1 MKDTTS
7 NSSSLLPVPCSLIP
21 KLAIIGVGLIGGSL
35 GLCLKDKL
43 GDKIYI
49 TGLCRTEK
57 SMNTAMELGAVDFAS
72 NDLEKVVGGADVI
85 FLSPP
90 VLQIVPMV
98 KKILPYLKDG
108 AIITDA
114 GSTKKFIWDELKKI
128 LPPNIYY
135 IAGHPMTGR
144 EKSGVTAAS
153 KDLFKNKAYVI
164 VEDTGAPAE
173 VHEKLMSLLR
183 LTEANFTSLDIAKH
197 DRCASII
204 SHVPHLTAAA
214 LVTLLNRAGD
224 DLDSCL
230 KLIGGGFKD
239 TTRIASSNADM
250 WADICMTNA
259 DAITGHLRDLQGI
272 LDEVIK
278 AIDNRDRQAIHDYF
292 AKSKERRDEILMTV
306 EKKFDPN

>member
-1 MKDTTS
+1 M
-7 NSSSLLPVPCSLIP
+7 

-35 GLCLKDKL
+35 GLCLKQKL

-49 TGLCRTEK
+49 TGLCRTEN
-57 SMNTAMELGAVDFAS
+57 SMRLAVELGAVDFAA
-72 NDLEKVVGGADVI
+72 NDIEKVVGGADII

-98 KKILPYLKDG
+98 KKILPHVKAG

-114 GSTKKFIWDELKKI
+114 GSTKQFIWQELKKI
-128 LPPNIYY
+128 LPPEIFY

-144 EKSGVTAAS
+144 EKSGVAAA
-153 KDLFKNKAYVI
+153 KADLFVNKAYVI
-164 VEDTGAPAE
+164 VEDTGAPPAA
-173 VHEKLMSLLR
+173 HEKLMSILR
-183 LTEANFTSLDIAKH
+183 LTGANFLTLDIAKH

-204 SHVPHLTAAA
+204 SHVPHVTAAA

-259 DAITGHLRDLQGI
+259 DAISANLRDLQNI
-272 LDEVIK
+272 LGEVIR
-278 AIDNRDRQAIHDYF
+278 AIDARDRQAVHDYF
-292 AKSKERRDEILMTV
+292 EKSKERRDAILQTV
-306 EKKFDPN
+306 ERKFDPN

>member
-1 MKDTTS
+1 MKKT
-7 NSSSLLPVPCSLIP
+7 LLLNPYSLIP

-43 GDKIYI
+43 GDKIFI

-57 SMNTAMELGAVDFAS
+57 SMKDAVELGAVDYADY
-72 NDLEKVVGGADVI
+72 NLEKVVGDADII

-98 KKILPYLKDG
+98 EKILPYLKDG

-114 GSTKKFIWDELKKI
+114 GSTKQFIWRELKKI

-144 EKSGVTAAS
+144 EKSGVTAAN

-164 VEDTGAPAE
+164 VEDTGAPKEAL
-173 VHEKLMSLLR
+173 EKLMSILR
-183 LTEANFTSLDIAKH
+183 LTEANFTTLDIAKH

-204 SHVPHLTAAA
+204 SHVPHVAAAA

-224 DLDSCL
+224 DLNSCL

-250 WADICMTNA
+250 WADICITNA
-259 DAITGHLRDLQGI
+259 DAISANLRDLQKI
-272 LDEVIK
+272 LGEVIT
-278 AIDNRDRQAIHDYF
+278 AIDAGDRQAIHDYF
-292 AKSKERRDEILMTV
+292 GQSKERRDEILRTV

>member
-1 MKDTTS
+1 MS
-7 NSSSLLPVPCSLIP
+7 NI
-21 KLAIIGVGLIGGSL
+21 KLAIIGVGLLGGSL

-43 GDKIYI
+43 GEKIFI

-57 SMNTAMELGAVDFAS
+57 SMREAMELGAVDYADY
-72 NDLEKVVGGADVI
+72 NLEKVVGDADII

-114 GSTKKFIWDELKKI
+114 GSTKKFIWHELKKI

-164 VEDTGAPAE
+164 VEDTGAPIEA
-173 VHEKLMSLLR
+173 HEKLMSILK
-183 LTEANFTSLDIAKH
+183 LTEANFTTLDIAKH

-204 SHVPHLTAAA
+204 SHVPHVTAAA
-214 LVTLLNRAGD
+214 LVTLLNRAGN
-224 DLDSCL
+224 DLNSCL

-250 WADICMTNA
+250 WADICITNA
-259 DAITGHLRDLQGI
+259 DAISNNLRDLQNI
-272 LDEVIK
+272 LGEVIT
-278 AIDNRDRQAIHDYF
+278 AIENKDRQAIHDYF
-292 AKSKERRDEILMTV
+292 GKSKERRDEILRTV

>member
-1 MKDTTS
+1 M
-7 NSSSLLPVPCSLIP
+7 

-43 GDKIYI
+43 GDKIFI
-49 TGLCRTEK
+49 TGLCRTEN
-57 SMNTAMELGAVDFAS
+57 SMRRAMELGAVDLATS
-72 NDLEKVVGGADVI
+72 NLEQVVGDADII

-98 KKILPYLKDG
+98 KKILPFVKSG
-108 AIITDA
+108 AILTDA
-114 GSTKKFIWDELKKI
+114 GSTKQFIWQELKKI
-128 LPPNIYY
+128 LPPDVFY

-144 EKSGVTAAS
+144 EKSGVEAAD
-153 KDLFKNKAYVI
+153 KNLFKGKAYVI
-164 VEDTGAPAE
+164 IEDTGAPSE
-173 VHEKLMSLLR
+173 VKDKLMSVLR
-183 LTEANFTSLDIAKH
+183 LTEANFLTIDIAKH

-214 LVTLLNRAGD
+214 LVTLLNDADD

-250 WADICMTNA
+250 WADICMTNGE
-259 DAITGHLRDLQGI
+259 AISMHLRDLQNI
-272 LDEVIK
+272 LGKVIT
-278 AIDNRDRQAIHDYF
+278 AIENHDRQAVHDYF
-292 AKSKERRDEILMTV
+292 AKSKARRDKILETIT
-306 EKKFDPN
+306 FDPN